1 MDEVRNK
8 VEPMVRVLLAFL
20 FSRINIDAVSI
31 VLFKV
36 KGLDY
41 LIWR

>member
-1 MDEVRNK
+1 MDEVRNE
-8 VEPMVRVLLAFL
+8 VEPIVRVLLAFL
-20 FSRINIDAVSI
+20 FSRTNVDTISI

-41 LIWR
+41 LI